1 MLIYSVSTLL
11 VRRTTLQKLV
21 SISLKRTFENCIL
34 IKELLKRKKNLL
46 SICKNLHQKSL
57 YGNKNV
63 AEKINLLPKILKKNL
78 QVRLQVET
86 VLRKEQVYLLTIF
99 THKQKNY
106 LWHGREPDPTRSYE
120 TIFGSKDII
129 LCINL
134 QAKFTITFYF
144 LFFLLHN
151 RTFINLGKS

>member
-1 MLIYSVSTLL
+1 M
-11 VRRTTLQKLV
+11 QKLV

-78 QVRLQVET
+78 KLRSQVET

-99 THKQKNY
+99 SYKQKNY

-120 TIFGSKDII
+120 TIFGSKDI
-129 LCINL
+129 NL
-134 QAKFTITFYF
+134 QTKFAFYF

-151 RTFINLGKS
+151 RIFINLGRS